1 MQQSTNQIDRMRI
14 IRLPEVIRKTGLSR
28 STIYDKLRNADFPVP
43 VILGDR
49 AIGFIEGELDAWM
62 MSLPRQVAAP
72 ATEGIIQG

>member
-1 MQQSTNQIDRMRI
+1 MQQSTNAAERLRI
-14 IRLPEVIRKTGLSR
+14 IRLPEVIRKTGLSK

-62 MSLPRQVAAP
+62 MNLPRQLERTVEMAA
-72 ATEGIIQG
+72 